1 MNQNSIQVYPY
12 RWVVLFLYILITAAI
27 CMQWLT
33 FAPIARDAK
42 EFYSVNP
49 IQIDLLSLVFLA
61 VFVVVAI
68 PASYVIDTY
77 GIRKGVGFGAVL
89 MGVFGIL
96 KGIYANDYTIVL
108 ICQVGLAIAQP
119 FLLNAVTKISVL
131 WFPIQ
136 ERATSVALGTLA
148 QFLGIIFVMILTPLL
163 LEGGE
168 KGAKIPEVML
178 LYGVISLVSAIL
190 FLIFSREKPP
200 TSPSTH
206 GEDSRLPFWEGI
218 RFLWKKND
226 MRKILFL
233 FLIGLGVFNAVST
246 CIDQI
251 AEVKGLNIEESGLVG
266 GIMLIAGILG
276 GVAVP
281 PLSDKIQRR
290 KIFLSVAMGGFL
302 FGLALFTISNSFLP
316 LLLASAII
324 GFFLLG
330 IGAPIGFQYCA
341 EITSPAPESTSQG
354 LLLLVGQISGIVFI
368 LGMNYFGMISFLYLF
383 LGLSVLN
390 FILVFFLKES
400 PFMEIK
406 KD

>member
-1 MNQNSIQVYPY
+1 MSQNSIQVYPY
-12 RWVVLFLYILITAAI
+12 RWVILSLYILITAAI

-42 EFYSVNP
+42 EFYSVSP
-49 IQIDLLSLVFLA
+49 VQIDLLSLIFLA
-61 VFVVVAI
+61 VFVIVAI
-68 PASYVIDTY
+68 PASYIIDTY

-108 ICQVGLAIAQP
+108 ISQIGLAIAQP

-148 QFLGIIFVMILTPLL
+148 QFLGIIFVMILTPIL

-168 KGAKIPEVML
+168 KGEKIPEVML
-178 LYGVISLVSAIL
+178 LYGIISLISAVL
-190 FLIFSREKPP
+190 FLIFSKEKPP
-200 TSPSTH
+200 TSPSIH

-218 RFLWKKND
+218 RFLWNKND

-251 AEVKGLNIEESGLVG
+251 SEIKGLNIEESGLVG

-276 GVAVP
+276 GVIIP
-281 PLSDKIQRR
+281 PLSDRLQKR
-290 KIFLSVAMGGFL
+290 KTFLIVAMGGFL
-302 FGLALFTISNSFLP
+302 FGLGLFTISNDFIP
-316 LLLASAII
+316 LLISSAII

-383 LGLSVLN
+383 LGLSALN

-400 PFMEIK
+400 PFMEARK
-406 KD
+406 G

>member
-12 RWVVLFLYILITAAI
+12 RWVVLSLYILITAAV

-42 EFYSVNP
+42 EFYSVSP

-61 VFVVVAI
+61 VFVIIAI
-68 PASYVIDTY
+68 PASYIIDTY

-96 KGIYANDYTIVL
+96 KGFYAENYNIVL
-108 ICQVGLAIAQP
+108 ISQIGLAIAQP

-148 QFLGIIFVMILTPLL
+148 QFLGIIFVMILTPIL

-168 KGAKIPEVML
+168 KGEKIPQVMFI
-178 LYGVISLVSAIL
+178 YGLISLLSAVL
-190 FLIFSREKPP
+190 FLIFVREKPP
-200 TSPSTH
+200 TSPSLN
-206 GEDSRLPFWEGI
+206 GDEARLPFLEGI
-218 RFLWKKND
+218 LFLWQKKD

-251 AEVKGLNIEESGLVG
+251 SEIKGLNIEESGLVG
-266 GIMLIAGILG
+266 GIMLITGIFG
-276 GVAVP
+276 GVIIP
-281 PLSDKIQRR
+281 PISDRIQKR
-290 KIFLSVAMGGFL
+290 KIFLTIAMGGFL
-302 FGLALFTISNSFLP
+302 SGLCLFTLSQNFIP
-316 LLLASAII
+316 LLVASGLI

-354 LLLLVGQISGIVFI
+354 LLLLVGQVSGIAFI
-368 LGMNYFGMISFLYLF
+368 LGMNYFGMIPFLYLF
-383 LGLSVLN
+383 LGLSLLN

-400 PFMEIK
+400 PLMKVK

>member
-12 RWVVLFLYILITAAI
+12 RWVVLSLYILITAAV

-42 EFYSVNP
+42 EFYSVSP

-61 VFVVVAI
+61 VFVIIAI
-68 PASYVIDTY
+68 PASYIIDTY

-96 KGIYANDYTIVL
+96 KGFYAENYNIVL
-108 ICQVGLAIAQP
+108 ISQIGLAIAQP

-148 QFLGIIFVMILTPLL
+148 QFLGIIFVMILTPIL

-168 KGAKIPEVML
+168 KGEKIPQVMFI
-178 LYGVISLVSAIL
+178 YGLISLLSAVL
-190 FLIFSREKPP
+190 FLIFVREKPP
-200 TSPSTH
+200 TSPSLN
-206 GEDSRLPFWEGI
+206 GDEVRLPFLEGI
-218 RFLWKKND
+218 LFLWQKKD

-251 AEVKGLNIEESGLVG
+251 SEIKGLNIEESGLVG
-266 GIMLIAGILG
+266 GIMLITGIFG
-276 GVAVP
+276 GVIIP
-281 PLSDKIQRR
+281 PISDRIQKR
-290 KIFLSVAMGGFL
+290 KIFLTIAMGGFL
-302 FGLALFTISNSFLP
+302 SGLCLFTLSQNFIP
-316 LLLASAII
+316 LLVASGLI

-354 LLLLVGQISGIVFI
+354 LLLLVGQVSGIAFI
-368 LGMNYFGMISFLYLF
+368 LGMNYFGMIPFLYLF
-383 LGLSVLN
+383 LGLSLLN

-400 PFMEIK
+400 PLMKVK